1 MSYLDKVEKELRDR
15 FANEPSG
22 NDMQEPTWDE
32 WVKEIVSFVREK
44 LLESYK
50 NGAQAA
56 RQSRFAG
63 QRGGQPNPSQKSK
76 ASK

>member
-1 MSYLDKVEKELRDR
+1 MSYLDDVEHELRQKYFDEKE
-15 FANEPSG
+15 
-22 NDMQEPTWDE
+22 QEPGYRSYVDE
-32 WVKEIVSFVREK
+32 VVKFVRGK

-63 QRGGQPNPSQKSK
+63 QRGGQPKPQQKSK

>member
-1 MSYLDKVEKELRDR
+1 MSYLDDVELELRHKY
-15 FANEPSG
+15 F
-22 NDMQEPTWDE
+22 DE
-32 WVKEIVSFVREK
+32 KDQDPDYRSYVDEVVKFVREK

-56 RQSRFAG
+56 RQQI
-63 QRGGQPNPSQKSK
+63 QRGGQPKTQKSK